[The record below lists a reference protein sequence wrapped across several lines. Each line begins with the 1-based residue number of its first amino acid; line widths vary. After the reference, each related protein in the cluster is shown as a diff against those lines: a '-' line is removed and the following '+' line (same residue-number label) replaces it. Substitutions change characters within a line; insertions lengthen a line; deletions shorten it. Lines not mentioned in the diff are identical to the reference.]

1 MTTQSERVAR
11 KPVEHLLQA
20 RSVAIVGASA
30 KGRWPTFIFQ
40 NLSRSGYKGK
50 VYLVNPSYQE
60 LWGERCYPNLAALPE
75 PAEHLLLLIPTKAVL
90 KTMEEGAKLGAKAAT
105 VYSAGFGEGEDPEG
119 KERARAMQELCRE
132 TGMVCCGPN
141 CMGTNSVTW
150 GLWCFATL
158 LPLLRP
164 GPVGLVFQSGGSLGN
179 WMKGAGERG
188 IGFSYAISSGNEVD
202 LDLVDYVSFLV
213 DDPETRMIGL
223 MVEGIRRPMEFMA
236 VAAEALAR
244 GKPILVVKIG
254 RSERAKRQAI
264 SHTGALAGSDE
275 VFDAMCHRLG
285 LIRCPTLEDL
295 TETILAF
302 LPGRFPR
309 GQRAALVVNSGGMK
323 GLLLDHIEEVG
334 IELAPLTEATR
345 KAVRPLIPAELVVEN
360 PLECGVAGFGDEK
373 AFLEI
378 VRLHAED
385 PNVDLLGIHGELPR
399 GGEKRDPGLFAGLVD
414 KTEKPVVAFARATY
428 SLTDESRAFQDSA
441 RVPFLQ
447 GITMTLRALKGLGV
461 YAVRRQRGI
470 ASLAAPTGRSG
481 DLEGDAFER
490 LLGRHG
496 LTLPRQEVASDPAE
510 AAAGAAKI
518 GFPVALKLLAAEV
531 VHKTE
536 AGGVVLGLRN
546 KEEVEAEGKRMLSRS
561 PDGGRLLIQEMVRGT
576 EVILG
581 ARTDPHYGPIL
592 MVGLGGVFVEVLKD
606 VSIRLLPVGEEEAL
620 EMLGEL
626 KGYPLLEAYRG
637 QPRRDIAAL
646 VRAMTGLSDLFV
658 TYRSVLSDLEVNP
671 LIVRPEG
678 AGVAAVDVRTVR
690 NPSP

>member
-20 RSVAIVGASA
+20 RSVAIVGASP

-40 NLSRSGYKGK
+40 NLRKSGYQGK

-60 LWGERCYPNLAALPE
+60 LWEERCYPELAALPE

-90 KTMEEGAKLGAKAAT
+90 KTLDEAAKLGSRAAT
-105 VYSAGFGEGEDPEG
+105 IYSAGFGEGEDTEG
-119 KERARAMQELCRE
+119 KERARAMQELCRK

-141 CMGTNSVTW
+141 CMGTNSVTS
-150 GLWCFATL
+150 GLWCFPTP

-188 IGFSYAISSGNEVD
+188 IGFSYAVSSGNEVD
-202 LDLVDYVSFLV
+202 LDLVDYVSFLI
-213 DDPETRMIGL
+213 DDPETRIVALMI
-223 MVEGIRRPMEFMA
+223 EGIRRPEKFMA
-236 VAAEALAR
+236 VAAEALALN
-244 GKPILVVKIG
+244 KPILVVKIG

-275 VFDAMCHRLG
+275 VFDAVCHRLG
-285 LIRCPTLEDL
+285 LIRSLTLEDL

-302 LPGRFPR
+302 LPGRFPKGR
-309 GQRAALVVNSGGMK
+309 RAAIVVNSGGMK
-323 GLLLDHIEEVG
+323 GLLLDDIEEVG
-334 IELAPLTEATR
+334 IEMAQLAEATQ
-345 KAVRPLIPAELVVEN
+345 KAVRPLIPAELAVEN

-373 AFLEI
+373 GFLEI

-399 GGEKRDPGLFAGLVD
+399 GGEKRDPGLFAALTE

-441 RVPFLQ
+441 QVPFLQ
-447 GITMTLRALKGLGV
+447 GIKPTLRALKGLGF
-461 YAVRRQRGI
+461 YAGRRQKGI
-470 ASLAAPTGRSG
+470 ASLPAAAGRAE
-481 DLEGDAFER
+481 DLDGEAFAG
-490 LLGRHG
+490 LLERHG
-496 LTLPRQEVASDPAE
+496 LTLPRQGIASDPAE
-510 AAAGAAKI
+510 AAAIAKQI

-536 AGGVVLGLRN
+536 ASGVVLGLRGQ
-546 KEEVEAEGKRMLSRS
+546 EEVEAEGKRILSRS
-561 PDGGRLLIQEMVRGT
+561 RNGGRLLIQEMVQGT

-581 ARTDPHYGPIL
+581 TRTDPQYGPFL

-606 VSIRLLPVGEEEAL
+606 ISIRLLPVGEDEAL
-620 EMLGEL
+620 EMLREL

-637 QPRRDIAAL
+637 QPRRDVAAL
-646 VRAMTGLSDLFV
+646 VRAMTGLANLFV
-658 TYRSVLSDLEVNP
+658 AYRSVLSDLEVNP

-678 AGVAAVDVRTVR
+678 AGVAAVDVRMIR
-690 NPSP
+690 RDS